1 MPEVLKNNDGS
12 TNWTA
17 IFAAFAAAL
26 VLILQQW
33 QTYRIAEIQA
43 QAEVNKANFMS
54 REKVLKIED
63 ELLRRID
70 NLEAKVAQLENRNAK

>member
-54 REKVLKIED
+54 REKVLQIED
-63 ELLRRID
+63 ELIRRLD
-70 NLEAKVAQLENRNAK
+70 KLEAKVEQMESKNGN

>member
-1 MPEVLKNNDGS
+1 MPEILQNNDGS

-33 QTYRIAEIQA
+33 QSYRIAEIQA
-43 QAEVNKANFMS
+43 QGEVNKVNFLNK
-54 REKVLKIED
+54 EEVYKIEND
-63 ELLRRID
+63 IVKRVEK
-70 NLEAKVAQLENRNAK
+70 LEYRVKSLEDKNGN

>member
-1 MPEVLKNNDGS
+1 MPEILQKNDGS

-33 QTYRIAEIQA
+33 QSYRIAEIQA
-43 QAEVNKANFMS
+43 QGEVNKANFMNK
-54 REKVLKIED
+54 EQVLKIEG
-63 ELLRRID
+63 ELIKRLD
-70 NLEAKVAQLENRNAK
+70 KLEVKVQQLETK